1 MKILLCV
8 KRIDILQLC
17 QYRNATNILGLV
29 NQLCQEKLPIEYA
42 DVKVVPSHDVQG
54 PEVTAI
60 SISSQS
66 QAADLRAWLCNQLQQ
81 KLDCKPSQVKMIHV
95 SSTKELARTVVGGTM
110 YENSVIQIDEFQGC
124 ETYVGVVFLGM
135 DNNYSQLLE
144 MCSRAQ
150 YKLILVISRDN
161 SLLHEIKSAQTEI
174 TVLDIEDVQV
184 LKTDPGSPEDQF
196 LPADSVYYDNPS
208 DEIGIAQAEG
218 VDRSGSETV
227 ATAFNEHCGNQVGE
241 IQDQTAIE
249 MRELSKKKFAS
260 GTLSSEDLTLQSRSH
275 EGEGVML

>member
-1 MKILLCV
+1 
-8 KRIDILQLC
+8 
-17 QYRNATNILGLV
+17 
-29 NQLCQEKLPIEYA
+29 
-42 DVKVVPSHDVQG
+42 
-54 PEVTAI
+54 
-60 SISSQS
+60 
-66 QAADLRAWLCNQLQQ
+66 
-81 KLDCKPSQVKMIHV
+81 MIHV

-184 LKTDPGSPEDQF
+184 LKTDPGSSEDPTVFQDQF
-196 LPADSVYYDNPS
+196 LPSDSEN
-208 DEIGIAQAEG
+208 
-218 VDRSGSETV
+218 TV
-227 ATAFNEHCGNQVGE
+227 W
-241 IQDQTAIE
+241 
-249 MRELSKKKFAS
+249 LSQQWITS
-260 GTLSSEDLTLQSRSH
+260 
-275 EGEGVML
+275 